1 MADLEFSDSID
12 SKESL
17 DDHHTSLAEL
27 VFAAEQ
33 RPSGEVLV
41 RKVHPRTSSARALA
55 AAAAPYC
62 FLHGVERRRPDGSG
76 RLMAPPKRSFV
87 AAVPHAES
95 EGGRAFVHV
104 LCVPGGDAQRTS
116 WDWACL
122 AVVSARLRP
131 ELFEPY
137 LHLLHAR
144 WAALSAAQQQLAEL
158 VPPAEWDRLM
168 QDVPMPHRAEP
179 AAGRLGALDFGRTVL
194 YYPQWGVDVADVAPP
209 MLPSP
214 LPDAALLCVAR
225 AVDAPP
231 APKLMLRLLQCALC
245 GRSIA
250 LFSRSATLLTVT
262 AEALRA
268 LLAPFE
274 WQCAYEPVVPSK
286 RYLDA
291 LAVRAADEPFI
302 VGVLANM
309 PLEGVSSSFV
319 GPHHIA
325 AISPRVHCFDVDNAA
340 IITEPR
346 GGAPRLPDGLRV
358 ALLSALEAFAE
369 AAAVAAATLPS
380 ATVSTHQV
388 REGVGY
394 AANLD
399 FATEPRRTATALRAI
414 SGEGIG
420 ALPLDTKD
428 AAVRASKQR
437 LEDICRRRG
446 VKDLYGPTPD
456 ATGAWHTVEP
466 TTAGAEQRRRLR
478 LQKQLDSQREAA
490 AAYQEAE
497 GALLTAA
504 HAAIS
509 HHLAPP
515 ADRRDDDRRS
525 RRSIIGNRSSGA
537 PLERAQGVVLWRLGP
552 RYAEFGRELVESP
565 HFDAAVQRGT
575 RRAAMTPVARAFGMG
590 GEAARSQRIGAL
602 RSLMARTNSLSRS
615 ASSFVREASS

>member
-1 MADLEFSDSID
+1 
-12 SKESL
+12 
-17 DDHHTSLAEL
+17 
-27 VFAAEQ
+27 
-33 RPSGEVLV
+33 
-41 RKVHPRTSSARALA
+41 
-55 AAAAPYC
+55 
-62 FLHGVERRRPDGSG
+62 
-76 RLMAPPKRSFV
+76 MAPPKRSFV

-122 AVVSARLRP
+122 GVVSARLRP

-194 YYPQWGVDVADVAPP
+194 YYPQWGVDVTDVAPP
-209 MLPSP
+209 TLPSP

-231 APKLMLRLLQCALC
+231 APKLMLRLPQCALC

-274 WQCAYEPVVPSK
+274 WQCARARRAFEAIPGCAGGARCRRAVHRRRPRQHASRGRFVVL
-286 RYLDA
+286 R
-291 LAVRAADEPFI
+291 R
-302 VGVLANM
+302 
-309 PLEGVSSSFV
+309 
-319 GPHHIA
+319 PHHIA

-369 AAAVAAATLPS
+369 AAAVAAAALPR

-394 AANLD
+394 AAKLD

-420 ALPLDTKD
+420 ALPLDTQD

-525 RRSIIGNRSSGA
+525 RRSIIGARAAARRSSARKESCSGA
-537 PLERAQGVVLWRLGP
+537 SALATPSLGANSSNRRTLTPRCSGARGGP
-552 RYAEFGRELVESP
+552 R
-565 HFDAAVQRGT
+565 
-575 RRAAMTPVARAFGMG
+575 
-590 GEAARSQRIGAL
+590 
-602 RSLMARTNSLSRS
+602 
-615 ASSFVREASS
+615 